1 MVFNIVAVFTIII
14 KTVVFFVNNLFIA
27 AKQYY
32 HTLAT

>member
-1 MVFNIVAVFTIII
+1 MVFNFVGAFTIII
-14 KTVVFFVNNLFIA
+14 KTVVFFVNNLSVG